1 MVTLRYDIIAVLFVV
16 TILIAIFF
24 NFYNKFFITNYVKQY
39 FPMEEILIISKVDKK
54 LYFVVVTLLFEIYYF
69 VVSIPVHS
77 FLESIVLIL
86 ITIFCFL
93 YSIICLSISFI
104 LTDKRVLKISSFKI
118 FNNALINK
126 FNLSY
131 NAVEILKFNKF
142 LYNDEILL
150 IDYFKKKYTIAGIKD
165 LKFIYNTLNRF
176 INKGD

>member
-39 FPMEEILIISKVDKK
+39 FPDENIILISNDEKTSYLMLFIF
-54 LYFVVVTLLFEIYYF
+54 LYGIYFSIASVPVNNLFE
-69 VVSIPVHS
+69 SI
-77 FLESIVLIL
+77 FL
-86 ITIFCFL
+86 ITIMSL
-93 YSIICLSISFI
+93 SLLIIIICLSISFI
-104 LTDKRVLKISSFKI
+104 LTDKRVLKISSFKM